1 MRPYPT
7 YRRRYRILL
16 GIASPLREGQI
27 DRTVDPAE
35 AAPARMQ
42 FCGGWHV
49 LEWDTAELTSI
60 AADLSPNSGYAQF
73 LHRRISLQPLLLY
86 RAINRLLSPC
96 QPRIATPAHFT
107 WSSRERLR
115 TVGPLC

>member
-1 MRPYPT
+1 
-7 YRRRYRILL
+7 
-16 GIASPLREGQI
+16 
-27 DRTVDPAE
+27 VDPAE

-49 LEWDTAELTSI
+49 LERNTAELTSI

-86 RAINRLLSPC
+86 RAINRLPSPC
-96 QPRIATPAHFT
+96 QPRMAILADFA
-107 WSSRERLR
+107 WSSRNRLR
-115 TVGPLC
+115 PVGPLC